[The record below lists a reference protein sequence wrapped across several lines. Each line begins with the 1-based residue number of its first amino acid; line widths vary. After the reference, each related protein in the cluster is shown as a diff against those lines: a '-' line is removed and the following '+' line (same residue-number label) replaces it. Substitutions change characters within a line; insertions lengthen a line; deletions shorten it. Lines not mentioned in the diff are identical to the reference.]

1 MNVTMVLADVVRV
14 EGGKLDALGIG
25 WNVRPLGS
33 PWALG
38 LSVEVP
44 FAEIDAEHHFE
55 VVLTDD
61 HGSIVVDPDGAPL
74 FRVEGTFRGQKQPGV
89 LLGTPGIFPIP
100 LPLPEIPLTPG
111 DRYRFVLAMDG
122 RSQPEWERS
131 FTVVAGPMA
140 NRR

>member
-1 MNVTMVLADVVRV
+1 MNVTMLLADVVRV

-38 LSVEVP
+38 LSIEVP
-44 FAEIDAEHHFE
+44 FAEIDTEHRFE

-61 HGSIVVDPDGAPL
+61 HGNIVVADDETPL
-74 FRVEGTFRGQKQPGV
+74 FRVEGTFRGEKQPGV

-100 LPLPEIPLTPG
+100 LPLPELPLTAG
-111 DRYRFVLAMDG
+111 DRYRFVLWMDG
-122 RSQPEWERS
+122 QTQPEWERS
-131 FTVVAGPMA
+131 FTVVAAHSAM
-140 NRR
+140 RR